1 MVRKRNAI
9 TASLK
14 VAILATWLVIYS
26 LGPAGLHAFF
36 ECGHDETAETLAHQ
50 ETESVHWAG
59 LKSVPAPASE
69 CPVCTVAAQAVYF
82 AEPSPKVFAPASG
95 EFLAVASDLF
105 QTADLWQNARPRAP
119 PVS

>member
-14 VAILATWLVIYS
+14 VAILATWLAIYS
-26 LGPAGLHAFF
+26 LGPAGLHTFF

-50 ETESVHWAG
+50 ETDSAHWAG
-59 LKSVPAPASE
+59 LKSVPASAGE
-69 CPVCTVAAQAVYF
+69 CPVCTIAAQAIYF
-82 AEPSPKVFAPASG
+82 AEPASQVLNSAPG
-95 EFLAVASDLF
+95 EFLAIESELF
-105 QTADLWQNARPRAP
+105 QTADLWQIARPRAP